1 MKLILLCMPVHPALE
16 RKSMNSMPTTALY
29 YLSSILDDHEITHE
43 IIDPYIIR
51 KILYSQRGII
61 DLEKFVEK
69 FLGAD
74 VILAIS
80 SNTLNWSMT
89 KLLLDILEKKKSKCT
104 IILGGLHPTYF
115 PEELLKN
122 SIAQYLIRGEGENA
136 LPKLILGILEKRN
149 LAYFEKI
156 ENLSWK
162 NENKIIHNHDAK
174 KISIDVLQKYPC
186 PDFSK
191 IPNKVYDT
199 MPVMTSKGCLFNC
212 AFCSIPNHN
221 SWRGYDSEW
230 AINNLAKMYN
240 RYMDRF
246 INKSI
251 YITDDCFTVD
261 MFRSEKILDGIERN
275 NIQADFMIE
284 ARVNDIRKLQYC
296 EMIVKHKWLTRVA
309 CGVECGYDE
318 GLKKIGKVLKIR
330 ECIDLLEK
338 AEKYDFMD
346 RLAFSFIIGFPW
358 ESKDDC
364 IKTIDFAANIVKKYG
379 IIVNLNWLQIFPS
392 KIWEK
397 RKEYGIFA
405 DYSFFEDKG
414 LLGNAKASTAQH
426 ELSYDL
432 EFVSKTN
439 MFNPRSFLKTRPLIS
454 YEDGKEINDYIL
466 NIESTGIA
474 LRNS

>member
-1 MKLILLCMPVHPALE
+1 MPVHPALE

-29 YLSSILDDHEITHE
+29 YLSAILDEYKITHE

-51 KILYSQRGII
+51 NILYSQRGII

-69 FLGAD
+69 FRGTD

-122 SIAQYLIRGEGENA
+122 SIAKYLIRGEGERA

-149 LAYFEKI
+149 FEYFEEI

-162 NENKIIHNHDAK
+162 KENIIIHNHDAK
-174 KISIDVLQKYPC
+174 MLSVDELQKYPC

-191 IPNKVYDT
+191 IPNKVYET

-230 AINNLAKMYN
+230 AIKNMVQMYD
-240 RYMDRF
+240 RYMERF

-261 MFRSEKILDGIERN
+261 MFRSEKILGGIEEKQ
-275 NIQADFMIE
+275 ILADFIIE

-296 EMIVKHKWLTRVA
+296 KMIVKHKWLSRVA

-318 GLKKIGKVLKIR
+318 GLKKIGKALQIR

-338 AEKYDFMD
+338 AEKYDFME

-358 ESKDDC
+358 ESKEEC

-379 IIVNLNWLQIFPS
+379 IVVNLNWLQIFPS
-392 KIWEK
+392 RIWEK
-397 RKEYGIFA
+397 REEYGIFA

-414 LLGNAKASTAQH
+414 LLGNSKASTAQH

-454 YEDGKEINDYIL
+454 CEDGKEINEYIL
-466 NIESTGIA
+466 NIESNGIA
-474 LRNS
+474 LRNR